1 VSATETHVERPTA
14 PAPGGGGDK
23 KKQPSGL
30 MTLLTS
36 NAARSSLTPLVFL
49 AVFTYYGIWLGG
61 TFLNVDARML
71 DVHQNVPVILVG
83 LAVMVSLLGG
93 HFDLSAAAT
102 TSLTTFLAIGLS
114 TKNGMPFILSL
125 VVCVVAGIIVGLVN
139 GILVVRFRMNSFI
152 ATLGTSGAVLGVSNV
167 YSGGTQLVPDPAGP
181 QLPGWFVGAG
191 SMGSFQE
198 KVPLAVTVVAAV
210 VLAVLVLRGL
220 VNRRPERFTAQAWYG
235 VLGALVVVVAL
246 VYVALDGTTLLRSFS
261 WTIAV
266 MVVVAILLR
275 VALRSTVFGRNLQA
289 TGSNS
294 EAARLAGVKTDRTT
308 VASFVIGG
316 AIAAVAGVILAA
328 GQGAASPDGAA
339 TFALPAFGAAFLSTV
354 IFSNGRYTVPGS
366 IAGGIFVVWVSQG
379 LIVGGVPFTWS
390 SIVNGLVLV
399 AAVAISTASTRSR

>member
-1 VSATETHVERPTA
+1 MSATETHVDRPVA
-14 PAPGGGGDK
+14 PTPSRGEK
-23 KKQPSGL
+23 KKPSGVVA
-30 MTLLTS
+30 LLTS
-36 NAARSSLTPLVFL
+36 NGARSSLTPLVFL
-49 AVFTYYGIWLGG
+49 LVFTYYGIWLGG

-71 DVHQNVPVILVG
+71 DVHQSVPVILVG

-114 TKNGMPFILSL
+114 TKNGMPFIASL
-125 VVCVVAGIIVGLVN
+125 VVCVLAGIIIGLVN

-152 ATLGTSGAVLGVSNV
+152 ATLGTSGAVLGISNV
-167 YSGGTQLVPDPAGP
+167 YSGGTQLVPDPTGR

-198 KVPLAVTVVAAV
+198 KVPLAVTAI
-210 VLAVLVLRGL
+210 AVLVLVGL
-220 VNRRPERFTAQAWYG
+220 VLRGVIGHRPERFSVQAWYG
-235 VLGALVVVVAL
+235 TVTGIVIAAVVA
-246 VYVALDGTTLLRSFS
+246 YVALDGTTLLRSFS

-266 MVVVAILLR
+266 LIVVAILLR
-275 VALRSTVFGRNLQA
+275 ITLRSTVFGRNLQA

-308 VASFVIGG
+308 VASFAIGG

-390 SIVNGLVLV
+390 SIVNGVVLV